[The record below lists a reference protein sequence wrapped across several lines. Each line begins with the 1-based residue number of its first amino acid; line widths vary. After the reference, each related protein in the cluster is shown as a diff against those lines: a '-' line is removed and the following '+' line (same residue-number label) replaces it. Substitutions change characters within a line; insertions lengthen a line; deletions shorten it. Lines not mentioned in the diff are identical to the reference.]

1 MSTRQ
6 PTLPFPAVDPLIASD
21 LFFNFEHSNL
31 GVPAI
36 DCNCLIDSD
45 HPEGGLS
52 SKQLQRSRI
61 PLNSLATMPSGTSKT
76 FKLDCNSF

>member
-45 HPEGGLS
+45 HPEGGTL
-52 SKQLQRSRI
+52 KQA
-61 PLNSLATMPSGTSKT
+61 ATAFADT
-76 FKLDCNSF
+76 FEQLGYDAEWYIKDFQARL